1 MLSGRLNLNF
11 DELDLQVSRAHRTP
25 KTTEDNDI
33 RPIFDAFVD
42 WRYADDIRKRMI
54 QLHTEKKSR
63 IIFSQM
69 FSKELTQRRNEALK
83 KNTSGITSTQH
94 LLGIPS
100 TSDGKEK
107 KQSRQVQRN

>member
-42 WRYADDIRKRMI
+42 WRYVDDIRKRMI
-54 QLHTEKKSR
+54 QLHTEKKSK

-69 FSKELTQRRNEALK
+69 FSKELTQRRNEAL
-83 KNTSGITSTQH
+83 
-94 LLGIPS
+94 
-100 TSDGKEK
+100 
-107 KQSRQVQRN
+107 